1 MEEFEALNLIKYLEG
16 IKGRHTE
23 LVTVYVPGGFNLD
36 LIRSQLADEKSTAT
50 NIKDRN
56 NRKNVI
62 DALEKIM
69 NELRLIRTTP
79 ENGLVVFCGN
89 VSEREGEPEIKVWEV
104 VPPTKSDI
112 RLYRCDQRFITDP
125 LKQTYHQENA
135 YGLIVLDVREATFGT
150 LEGARINSLKHI
162 KSLVPGKFS
171 KGGQSAMRFS
181 REREGLIRDFYKEIA
196 ETAKNLFFNK
206 NLKGIIIGGPGPAK
220 ENFIES
226 GYLITNLKNLIKG
239 VRSISY
245 TDESGLRE
253 LVEKSKDLLVNERI
267 TIEKEFVQKL
277 LSSIARNDNLS
288 VYGEAAVRKEF
299 ENENV
304 DTLLISSGIDES
316 KKNEFYY
323 LGKGKNVVVE
333 IISKDSSDGLQLFN
347 LGGLAAFLKRPSRQY
362 SA

>member
-1 MEEFEALNLIKYLEG
+1 MDEFEILNLINYLEG

-69 NELRLIRTTP
+69 NELKLIRSTP

-89 VSEREGEPEIKVWEV
+89 VSEREGEPDIKVWEI
-104 VPPTKSDI
+104 VPPAKSDI
-112 RLYRCDQRFITDP
+112 RLYRCDQRFITEP
-125 LKQTYHQENA
+125 LKQMYHNQNA
-135 YGLIVLDVREATFGT
+135 YGLIVLDVREATFGI
-150 LEGARINSLKHI
+150 LEGSRIDMLKHI

-196 ETAKNLFFNK
+196 DTAKDLFFNK
-206 NLKGIIIGGPGPAK
+206 DLKGIIVGGPGPAK
-220 ENFIES
+220 DNFIES

-239 VRSISY
+239 MRSISY

-253 LVEKSKDLLVNERI
+253 LVEKSKDILANERI

-277 LSSIARNDNLS
+277 LSSIARNDNMS
-288 VYGEAAVRKEF
+288 AYGEDAVKKEL
-299 ENENV
+299 ESDKV
-304 DTLLISSGIDES
+304 DTLLISTGLDDN
-316 KKNEFYY
+316 KRNEYYY
-323 LGKGKNVVVE
+323 LGKGKGVDVE
-333 IISKDSSDGLQLFN
+333 LISKDSSDGLQLFN
-347 LGGLAAFLKRPSRQY
+347 LGGLAVFLKRPSRQ
-362 SA
+362 

>member
-1 MEEFEALNLIKYLEG
+1 MDEFEILNLINYLEG

-69 NELRLIRTTP
+69 NELKLIRSTP
-79 ENGLVVFCGN
+79 ENGLVIFCGN
-89 VSEREGEPEIKVWEV
+89 TSEREGEPDIKVWEI
-104 VPPTKSDI
+104 VPPAKSDI
-112 RLYRCDQRFITDP
+112 SLFQCDQRFITEP
-125 LKQTYHQENA
+125 LKQMYHQENA
-135 YGLIVLDVREATFGT
+135 YGLIVLDLREATFGT
-150 LEGARINSLKHI
+150 LEGSRIDVLKHI

-196 ETAKNLFFNK
+196 DTAKDLFFNK
-206 NLKGIIIGGPGPAK
+206 DLKGIIIGGPGPAK
-220 ENFIES
+220 DNFIES

-253 LVEKSKDLLVNERI
+253 LVEKSKDILANERI
-267 TIEKEFVQKL
+267 TIEKQYVQKL

-288 VYGEAAVRKEF
+288 TYGEETVRKELGS
-299 ENENV
+299 ENV
-304 DTLLISSGIDES
+304 DTLLISTGLEES
-316 KKNEFYY
+316 KRNEFYY
-323 LGKGKNVVVE
+323 LGKGKNVDVE
-333 IISKDSSDGLQLFN
+333 LISKDSSDGQQLLN
-347 LGGLAAFLKRPSRQY
+347 LGGVAAFLKRPSRQ
-362 SA
+362 

>member
-1 MEEFEALNLIKYLEG
+1 MDEFEILNLINYLES

-23 LVTVYVPGGFNLD
+23 LVTVYVPGSFNLD

-69 NELRLIRTTP
+69 NELKLIRSTP

-89 VSEREGEPEIKVWEV
+89 VSEREGEPDIKVWEI
-104 VPPTKSDI
+104 VPPAKSDI
-112 RLYRCDQRFITDP
+112 RLYRCDQRFITEP
-125 LKQTYHQENA
+125 LKQMYHNQNA
-135 YGLIVLDVREATFGT
+135 YGLIVLDLREATFGI
-150 LEGARINSLKHI
+150 LEGSRIDMLKHI

-196 ETAKNLFFNK
+196 DTAKALFFNK
-206 NLKGIIIGGPGPAK
+206 DLKGIIIGGPGPAK
-220 ENFIES
+220 DNFIES
-226 GYLITNLKNLIKG
+226 GYLLTNLKNLIKG
-239 VRSISY
+239 MRSISY

-253 LVEKSKDLLVNERI
+253 LVEKSKDILANERI

-277 LSSIARNDNLS
+277 LSSIARNDNMS
-288 VYGEAAVRKEF
+288 AYGEDAVKKEL
-299 ENENV
+299 EGDNV
-304 DTLLISSGIDES
+304 DTLLISTGLDDN
-316 KKNEFYY
+316 KRNEYYY
-323 LGKGKNVVVE
+323 LGKGKGVDVE
-333 IISKDSSDGLQLFN
+333 LVSKDSSDGLQLFN
-347 LGGLAAFLKRPSRQY
+347 LGGLAVFLKRPSKQ
-362 SA
+362 

>member
-1 MEEFEALNLIKYLEG
+1 MDEFEVLTLINYLEG

-36 LIRSQLADEKSTAT
+36 IIRSQLADEKSTAT

-69 NELRLIRTTP
+69 NELKLIKTTP

-89 VSEREGEPEIKVWEV
+89 VSEREGEPDIKIWEIS
-104 VPPTKSDI
+104 PPVKSDI
-112 RLYRCDQRFITDP
+112 RLYRCDQRFITGQ
-125 LKQTYHQENA
+125 LKQLYHQENA
-135 YGLIVLDVREATFGT
+135 YGLIVMDVREATFGT
-150 LEGARINSLKHI
+150 LEGSRIDSLKHI

-196 ETAKNLFFNK
+196 DTAKGLFFNK
-206 NLKGIIIGGPGPAK
+206 DLKGIIIGGPGPAK
-220 ENFIES
+220 DNFIES
-226 GYLITNLKNLIKG
+226 GYLLTNLKNLIKG

-253 LVEKSKDLLVNERI
+253 LVEKSRDILANERI
-267 TIEKEFVQKL
+267 TIEKGYVQKL

-288 VYGEAAVRKEF
+288 VYGEESVKKEA
-299 ENENV
+299 ENDNI
-304 DTLLISSGIDES
+304 DMLLISAGLDEN

-323 LGKGKNVVVE
+323 LGKGKNIDVE

-347 LGGLAAFLKRPSRQY
+347 LGGLAAFLKRPSRQ
-362 SA
+362 

>member
-1 MEEFEALNLIKYLEG
+1 MDEFEALNLIKYLEG
-16 IKGRHTE
+16 VKGRHTE

-69 NELRLIRTTP
+69 NELRLIRTTN

-89 VSEREGEPEIKVWEV
+89 VSEREGEPDIKIWEV
-104 VPPTKSDI
+104 VPPTKSNI

-125 LKQTYHQENA
+125 LKQMYHQENT

-150 LEGARINSLKHI
+150 LEGSRIDVLKHI

-181 REREGLIRDFYKEIA
+181 REREGLIRDFYKEVA

-206 NLKGIIIGGPGPAK
+206 DLKGIIIGGPGPVK
-220 ENFIES
+220 DNFIES
-226 GYLITNLKNLIKG
+226 GYLLTNLKNLIKG
-239 VRSISY
+239 VKSISY

-253 LVEKSKDLLVNERI
+253 LVEKSRDVLANERI
-267 TIEKEFVQKL
+267 TIEKEYVQKL
-277 LSSIARNDNLS
+277 MGSISRNDNMS
-288 VYGEAAVRKEF
+288 VYGEEAVRKELM
-299 ENENV
+299 NENI
-304 DTLLISSGIDES
+304 DTLLISSGMEEN

-323 LGKGKNVVVE
+323 LGKEKNITVE
-333 IISKDSSDGLQLFN
+333 VISKDSSDGLQLFN
-347 LGGLAAFLKRPSRQY
+347 LGGVAAFLKRPSRQQNT
-362 SA
+362 

>member
-1 MEEFEALNLIKYLEG
+1 MDEFEILNLINYLEG

-69 NELRLIRTTP
+69 NELKLIRSTP
-79 ENGLVVFCGN
+79 GNGLVIFCGN
-89 VSEREGEPEIKVWEV
+89 ISEREGEPDIKVWEI
-104 VPPTKSDI
+104 VPPVKSDI
-112 RLYRCDQRFITDP
+112 RLYRCDQRFITEP
-125 LKQTYHQENA
+125 LKQMYHQENA
-135 YGLIVLDVREATFGT
+135 YGLIVLDLREATFGI
-150 LEGARINSLKHI
+150 LEGSRINVLKHI

-196 ETAKNLFFNK
+196 DTAKGLFFNK
-206 NLKGIIIGGPGPAK
+206 ELKGIIIGGPGPAK
-220 ENFIES
+220 DNFIES

-239 VRSISY
+239 IRSISY

-253 LVEKSKDLLVNERI
+253 LVEKSKDILANERI
-267 TIEKEFVQKL
+267 TIEKEYVQKL

-288 VYGEAAVRKEF
+288 TYGEETVRKEL
-299 ENENV
+299 ESDNV
-304 DTLLISSGIDES
+304 DTILISTGLEEN
-316 KKNEFYY
+316 KRNEFYY
-323 LGKGKNVVVE
+323 LGKGKNVDVE
-333 IISKDSSDGLQLFN
+333 LISKDSSDGQQLFN
-347 LGGLAAFLKRPSRQY
+347 LGGVAAFLKRPSRQ
-362 SA
+362 